1 MHTISDSE
9 LILNPDGSVYHLGL
23 TPSMVAPTLIT
34 VGDPDRVAFFKPYFS
49 KIDCTVARREF
60 HTITGTIQNKP
71 VTIISTG
78 IGTDNVDIVLNEY
91 DALFNVDLQNR
102 TPKNNQTSCTI
113 IRMGTSGSLQS
124 NLPLGT
130 LLASS
135 AAVGFDGL
143 MHSYHRN
150 PPSHLEVRLNQHL
163 TKNQIPL
170 QPYVAFADESLH
182 NLFVNQGFA
191 SGITLTANGFYAPQG
206 RAIRLQPAH
215 PNFLNVLTSFSFD
228 GQQVTNM
235 EMETAGIYGLATA
248 LGHKAISL
256 NALLANR
263 MEGTF
268 VKDPEALIKQM
279 IEKALGII

>member
-1 MHTISDSE
+1 
-9 LILNPDGSVYHLGL
+9 
-23 TPSMVAPTLIT
+23 
-34 VGDPDRVAFFKPYFS
+34 
-49 KIDCTVARREF
+49 
-60 HTITGTIQNKP
+60 
-71 VTIISTG
+71 
-78 IGTDNVDIVLNEY
+78 
-91 DALFNVDLQNR
+91 
-102 TPKNNQTSCTI
+102 
-113 IRMGTSGSLQS
+113 
-124 NLPLGT
+124 
-130 LLASS
+130 
-135 AAVGFDGL
+135 
-143 MHSYHRN
+143 
-150 PPSHLEVRLNQHL
+150 
-163 TKNQIPL
+163 
-170 QPYVAFADESLH
+170 VAFADESLH